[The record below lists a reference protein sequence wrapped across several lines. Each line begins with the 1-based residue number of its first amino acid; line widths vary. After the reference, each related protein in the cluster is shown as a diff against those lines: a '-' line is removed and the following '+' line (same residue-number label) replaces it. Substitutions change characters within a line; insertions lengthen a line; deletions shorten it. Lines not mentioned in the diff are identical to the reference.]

1 MIRKALALVGILSL
15 AVLSVAACEKKMD
28 PKECNTLRAKAFEL
42 VNSAHLCN
50 VDADCVQSEWP
61 GCEKPLSKKHAEEI
75 APMQKKYKEGKCEE
89 PKVDCRKPPP
99 VYCKQGLCVHREAG
113 TSEGQQPSTDGIKIE

>member
-1 MIRKALALVGILSL
+1 VLASAPMIRKALALAG
-15 AVLSVAACEKKMD
+15 ALSVAVVSIVACEKKLD
-28 PKECNTLRAKAFEL
+28 PKECNALRAKAFEL

-50 VDADCVQSEWP
+50 ADADCVQSEWP

-75 APMQKKYKEGKCEE
+75 SPMQE

-113 TSEGQQPSTDGIKIE
+113 TPEGQGPAGGEGIKIE